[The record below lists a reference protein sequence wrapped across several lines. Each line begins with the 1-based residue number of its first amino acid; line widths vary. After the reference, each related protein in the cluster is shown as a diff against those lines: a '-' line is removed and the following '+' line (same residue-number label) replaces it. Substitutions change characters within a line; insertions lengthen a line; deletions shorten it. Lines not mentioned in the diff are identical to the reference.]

1 VDDILKEAERSFM
14 EKPNTTNTVNYSVPS
29 AQDLFKAGFHFGHTK
44 SKWYPKMGEYIYT
57 TKDGVH
63 IIDINKTVSMFSP
76 FLEELS
82 RRAKT
87 GSVLVVGTK
96 KQATNAVKT
105 LSLMYG
111 MHYISNRWP
120 GGTLTNF
127 DLVRDGIKKMMS
139 LEEEYYKGMLD
150 RTKKER
156 IEVKKILDRKMFL
169 FGGVLFMDKLP
180 KAVIVI
186 DSLVERSVINEAKA
200 MSVPV
205 FGMCDTNCNPD
216 VFDYFIP
223 GNDDATKSVEIFL
236 HTIGQVIKD
245 TTSARDIKAQIER
258 RAALLAQFES
268 EANEV
273 KKQKEAER
281 ELKAQKMR
289 AMKDE
294 NLAKKLSL
302 SKIKQ
307 VKIVEDDVSEDAE
320 IGEEAEKIIKKE
332 VSTKKTVEEKVVEK
346 KVVEKKAVEKKV
358 KPKATKKVVKK
369 VEKKVK
375 AITLKNIGLS
385 DKELSL
391 LKVGKV
397 KTVEDVKKL
406 GKEGLIE
413 IKGVGEKMAE
423 KIISAVSK
431 IK

>member
-1 VDDILKEAERSFM
+1 M
-14 EKPNTTNTVNYSVPS
+14 EKPNTTNTVNYSIPS

-44 SKWYPKMGEYIYT
+44 SKWYPKMSEYIYT

-76 FLEELS
+76 FLDELIK
-82 RRAKT
+82 RART

-111 MHYISNRWP
+111 MHYVSNRWP

-139 LEEEYYKGMLD
+139 LEEEYYKGMSD

-156 IEVKKILDRKMFL
+156 IEIRKILDRKMFL

-200 MSVPV
+200 MSIPV

-223 GNDDATKSVEIFL
+223 GNDDATKSVEVL
-236 HTIGQVIKD
+236 LQTVGQVVKD
-245 TTSARDIKAQIER
+245 TTSAREIKAQIER
-258 RAALLAQFES
+258 RAGLLAQFES
-268 EANEV
+268 ESNEI

-281 ELKAQKMR
+281 EMKAQKMR

-302 SKIKQ
+302 SKMKQ
-307 VKIVEDDVSEDAE
+307 VKIVDEDVSEESE
-320 IGEEAEKIIKKE
+320 IGESPDKVID
-332 VSTKKTVEEKVVEK
+332 KKTTTK
-346 KVVEKKAVEKKV
+346 KVVDKKVVDKKV
-358 KPKATKKVVKK
+358 KPKAIKKTVSKK
-369 VEKKVK
+369 PKKK
-375 AITLKNIGLS
+375 AISKNVAIALKDTGLS
-385 DKELSL
+385 ARELSL
-391 LKVGKV
+391 LKTGKV
-397 KTVEDVKKL
+397 KTVEEVKIL
-406 GKEGLIE
+406 GKEGLIN
-413 IKGVGEKMAE
+413 IKGIGEKMAE
-423 KIISAVSK
+423 KIINVVSK
-431 IK
+431 FN